1 MQQLL
6 RHLPRFYITNLQ
18 KTYAVVPLAKVA
30 EWLGEPMD
38 QTEAYLHSLVA
49 ARYLNATIERES
61 DSTVEK
67 PPVLRFFAD
76 LSAGPLAKSERQQYE
91 DLMSRTDRTR
101 LLTEQVRA
109 AEHRLALTREYA
121 EDLRKKLVSK
131 STDGRGGPGDSME
144 FGWGTIDVPE
154 EDVMGE

>member
-18 KTYAVVPLAKVA
+18 KTFAVVPLAKVA
-30 EWLGEPMD
+30 EWLGEPID

-49 ARYLNATIERES
+49 AKYLNATIEREG
-61 DSTVEK
+61 DSVSEK
-67 PPVLRFFAD
+67 PPILRFFAD
-76 LSAGPLAKSERQQYE
+76 SSAGPLAKSEQQQFD
-91 DLMSRTDRTR
+91 DLVSRTQRTK

-121 EDLRKKLVSK
+121 EDLRKRAANKP
-131 STDGRGGPGDSME
+131 GNGGGGPGDSME
-144 FGWGTIDVPE
+144 FGWGVDAPE
-154 EDVMGE
+154 EDVMGD